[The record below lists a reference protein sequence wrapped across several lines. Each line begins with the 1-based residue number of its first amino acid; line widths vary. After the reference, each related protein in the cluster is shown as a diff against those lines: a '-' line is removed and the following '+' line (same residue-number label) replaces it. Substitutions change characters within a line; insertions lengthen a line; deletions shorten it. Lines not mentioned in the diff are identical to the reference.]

1 MLSTPVEKE
10 SKLSKG
16 DFPRE
21 VDVSYPQVVGN
32 IMYALGFS
40 RQQISK
46 FIHEQLLVNN
56 KKNTW
61 VFKGNKDL
69 KVNFQALK
77 VTA

>member
-40 RQQISK
+40 RYQNS
-46 FIHEQLLVNN
+46 FMN
-56 KKNTW
+56 KCW
-61 VFKGNKDL
+61 
-69 KVNFQALK
+69 
-77 VTA
+77 